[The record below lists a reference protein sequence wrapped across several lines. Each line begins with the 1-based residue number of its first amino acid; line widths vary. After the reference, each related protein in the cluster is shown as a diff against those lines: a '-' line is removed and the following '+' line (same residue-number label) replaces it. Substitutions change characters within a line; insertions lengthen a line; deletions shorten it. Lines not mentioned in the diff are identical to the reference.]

1 MNTSQRILLIGA
13 ALIGISGCTINNSIP
28 AGAGGEFSYSPDFTR
43 VSTFAIANSKP
54 AVFPAGMDSNERVRH
69 VFGYP
74 LVSVNPMGQFLATHA
89 MTSTRGVVDQYLNKQ
104 TVTYGQKTPGVDDM
118 VALGAGIGGA
128 GGAALAGLSIA
139 AANKP
144 GSDMRERSALLCFVD
159 SAKVP
164 AAGEALIGCQNQVAE
179 HLKSALGASLAGS
192 FNEPRVFTGS
202 ILIAGRATPEVLFV
216 MKNNSWYSTGFAPKD
231 MGGFAAHIF
240 KISFFTKGY
249 IDKETGHA
257 LVEDLAVALAKNK
270 PKNLVYRISASDDY
284 RTRAGLEG
292 IGIY

>member
-1 MNTSQRILLIGA
+1 MNTSQRIILIGA
-13 ALIGISGCTINNSIP
+13 ALIGISGCTINNTIP
-28 AGAGGEFSYSPDFTR
+28 AGPGGEFSYSPDQLT
-43 VSTFAIANSKP
+43 TFAIANQSP
-54 AVFPAGMDSNERVRH
+54 AEFTSGMDSNERVRH

-74 LVSVNPMGQFLATHA
+74 LVASNPMGSFLATHA
-89 MTSTRGVVDQYLNKQ
+89 MASSNEVVDMYLKKE
-104 TVTYGQKTPGVDDM
+104 TVTYGPKPPGIDDM
-118 VALGAGIGGA
+118 VALGAGIGGTA
-128 GGAALAGLSIA
+128 GAALAGVSIA
-139 AANKP
+139 AADKP

-164 AAGEALIGCQNQVAE
+164 LAGEALIGCQNQVAE